1 MPVEDSR
8 QLAVGSRQGSH
19 PPSAAAGLVALASLA
34 GAGIAAAVAPLTRR
48 FFSPPNVG
56 VGWVTVNAYPKGW
69 DYAVIALLV
78 LGAFAGGVLAAFFS
92 TRRRTNSNSND
103 SSSNDSS
110 SNARPL
116 SPQTSPL
123 SPPQPHRGG
132 ERARVRG
139 GSRATLSGSRPTW
152 IAATAVFLLML
163 FLHDHPYAP
172 MDHFHEGEHLTA
184 GWLMKSGERP
194 FRDFFVFHGL
204 AADAGLDALVLGDP
218 PSPLRPRRLQT
229 VLDAATVALLVP
241 IAAEVTV
248 TTLGMSAAVFASL
261 CAMAAL
267 WLPVFP
273 YYRMAPVL
281 LAVLGL
287 LRYARNGSAR
297 SLSLAAAS
305 ATLGILW
312 SFDTGVYALVGTL
325 GAIVLLRL
333 FRLEAHPLPLPRV
346 ALIVA
351 IALVLPLLVLLAVAD
366 VRRFLI
372 DSFVILPRTIDAI
385 WALPAPSKIDAE
397 SLRYFLPPAFYGF
410 LGALALLALRR
421 GDRPLAARLAIL
433 TLFSL
438 LFFRTAVGRVGW
450 SHTRFALPLL
460 GITLVAFVLEPL
472 LLRRRFVIATLLAIP
487 LFFHLELA
495 PNTAAGAKLLA
506 GWPARQ
512 RHDGMVRYPFATGR
526 GLYTSE
532 QNATDLASLKTFLD
546 SLGAPDAP
554 ILDFSNERAL
564 YYLLQRKPPLRTMEM
579 SMLSVPELLSEAM
592 AQLNANPPVAVVVSG
607 YAEIAAFDGV
617 PNQVRVPEL
626 ARWIDANY
634 PVRTQVGRFV
644 VAHK

>member
-1 MPVEDSR
+1 MPTSLEGPAR
-8 QLAVGSRQGSH
+8 
-19 PPSAAAGLVALASLA
+19 VALGSLA
-34 GAGIAAAVAPLTRR
+34 GAAVAAAIAPMTKR
-48 FFSPPNVG
+48 FFSPPDIG

-78 LGAFAGGVLAAFFS
+78 IGAFAGGALF
-92 TRRRTNSNSND
+92 
-103 SSSNDSS
+103 
-110 SNARPL
+110 
-116 SPQTSPL
+116 TSPL

-139 GSRATLSGSRPTW
+139 GSRVTW
-152 IAATAVFLLML
+152 AAMIVVFVLML

-194 FRDFFVFHGL
+194 YGDFFIFHGL

-229 VLDAATVALLVP
+229 FLDAATVALLVP
-241 IAAEVTV
+241 IAAELTA
-248 TTLGMSAAVFASL
+248 TAAGMCAGVFASL
-261 CAMAAL
+261 CAIAAL

-281 LAVLGL
+281 IAVLAL
-287 LRYARNGSAR
+287 LRYTRNGSAR
-297 SLSLAAAS
+297 ALFAAA
-305 ATLGILW
+305 ACAALGVLW
-312 SFDTGVYALVGTL
+312 SLDTGVYALAGTI
-325 GAIVLLRL
+325 GAIVILRL
-333 FRLEAHPLPLPRV
+333 FRLEAKPLPLPRV
-346 ALIVA
+346 ALILAVA
-351 IALVLPLLVLLAVAD
+351 LALPFLVLLAVRAD
-366 VRRFLI
+366 IPQFFV
-372 DSFVILPRTIDAI
+372 DSFVTLPRAIDAT
-385 WALPAPSKIDAE
+385 WALAAPAKIDAE
-397 SLRYFLPPAFYGF
+397 SLRYYLPPAFYGL

-421 GDRPLAARLAIL
+421 GEKDLAARLAIV

-460 GITLVAFVLEPL
+460 GIGLVAFVLEPL
-472 LLRRRFVIATLLAIP
+472 VLRRRWVLAVVLAVP
-487 LFFHLELA
+487 LFVHLEIA

-532 QNATDLASLKTFLD
+532 QNATDLASLQTFLD
-546 SLGAPDAP
+546 SLGPRDAA

-564 YYLLQRKPPLRTMEM
+564 YYLLQRKPPLRTMEI
-579 SMLSVPELLSEAM
+579 SMLSVPSLLAEGM
-592 AQLNANPPVAVVVSG
+592 AQLNAHPPIAVIVSG
-607 YAEIAAFDGV
+607 YPEIAAFDGIS
-617 PNQVRVPEL
+617 NRDRVPEL

-634 PVRTQVGRFV
+634 PVRTQVGRFTILSRGGGWGSEGSR
-644 VAHK
+644 

>member
-1 MPVEDSR
+1 MPIR
-8 QLAVGSRQGSH
+8 
-19 PPSAAAGLVALASLA
+19 VALGSLV
-34 GAGIAAAVAPLTRR
+34 GAAVAAAMAPWTRR
-48 FFSPPNVG
+48 FFSPPDVG
-56 VGWVTVNAYPKGW
+56 VGWVTVNAYPKSW

-78 LGAFAGGVLAAFFS
+78 LGAFAGGLFGVRRPQPPLS
-92 TRRRTNSNSND
+92 TRWPQP
-103 SSSNDSS
+103 
-110 SNARPL
+110 PL
-116 SPQTSPL
+116 SSK
-123 SPPQPHRGG
+123 
-132 ERARVRG
+132 RA
-139 GSRATLSGSRPTW
+139 TW
-152 IAATAVFLLML
+152 IATVVVFLLML
-163 FLHDHPYAP
+163 FLHDHPYAH

-184 GWLMKSGERP
+184 GWLMKTGERP
-194 FRDFFVFHGL
+194 YRDFFVFHGL

-241 IAAEVTV
+241 IAAELVA
-248 TTLGMSAAVFASL
+248 TTAGVVAGVFASL
-261 CAMAAL
+261 CAIAAL

-281 LAVLGL
+281 LAILGM
-287 LRYARNGSAR
+287 LRYARSGSAR
-297 SLSLAAAS
+297 ALFLAAAS
-305 ATLGILW
+305 ASLGVLW
-312 SFDTGVYALVGTL
+312 SLDTGTYALAGTI
-325 GAIVLLRL
+325 GAMVLLRV
-333 FRLEAHPLPLPRV
+333 FRLEEKPLPLSRV
-346 ALIVA
+346 ALLFA
-351 IALVLPLLVLLAVAD
+351 IALALPLLVLLAVAD

-397 SLRYFLPPAFYGF
+397 SLRYFLPPAFYGL

-421 GDRPLAARLAIL
+421 GDRALAARLAIV

-460 GITLVAFVLEPL
+460 GIALVAFVLEPL
-472 LLRRRFVIATLLAIP
+472 VLRRKFVAAVLLATP
-487 LFFHLELA
+487 LFFHLEIA
-495 PNTAAGAKLLA
+495 QNTAAGVKLLA
-506 GWPARQ
+506 GWRARQ

-546 SLGAPDAP
+546 SLGPPDAP

-564 YYLLQRKPPLRTMEM
+564 YYLLQRKPPVRTMET

-592 AQLNANPPVAVVVSG
+592 GQLNANPPVAVIVSG
-607 YAEIAAFDGV
+607 YPEIGAFDGV
-617 PNQVRVPEL
+617 SNRDRVPEL

-634 PVRTQVGRFV
+634 PTRTQVGRFV
-644 VAHK
+644 VGHR

>member
-1 MPVEDSR
+1 MPTSLEGPAR
-8 QLAVGSRQGSH
+8 
-19 PPSAAAGLVALASLA
+19 VALGSLA
-34 GAGIAAAVAPLTRR
+34 GAAIAAAIAPMTRR
-48 FFSPPNVG
+48 FFSPPDVG

-78 LGAFAGGVLAAFFS
+78 LGALAGGTLFS
-92 TRRRTNSNSND
+92 
-103 SSSNDSS
+103 
-110 SNARPL
+110 
-116 SPQTSPL
+116 SPL

-139 GSRATLSGSRPTW
+139 GSLATW
-152 IAATAVFLLML
+152 ICAVVVFALML

-194 FRDFFVFHGL
+194 YGDFFVFHGL
-204 AADAGLDALVLGDP
+204 AADAGLDTLVLGDP

-229 VLDAATVALLVP
+229 FLDAATVALLVP
-241 IAAEVTV
+241 IAAELTATAVG
-248 TTLGMSAAVFASL
+248 LYFGVFASL
-261 CAMAAL
+261 CAIAAL

-281 LAVLGL
+281 IAVLGL
-287 LRYARNGSAR
+287 LRYVRNGSAR
-297 SLSLAAAS
+297 ALSVTAAS

-312 SFDTGVYALVGTL
+312 SLDTGVYALAGTVGAL
-325 GAIVLLRL
+325 VLLRL
-333 FRLEAHPLPLPRV
+333 FRLEAKPLPLRRIAV
-346 ALIVA
+346 ILA
-351 IALVLPLLVLLAVAD
+351 IALALPLLVLLAVRAD
-366 VRRFLI
+366 IPRFLI
-372 DSFVILPRTIDAI
+372 DSFVTLPGAIDAT

-397 SLRYFLPPAFYGF
+397 SLRYYLPPAFYGF

-421 GDRPLAARLAIL
+421 WERDLAARLAIV

-460 GITLVAFVLEPL
+460 GIAIVSFVLEPL
-472 LLRRRFVIATLLAIP
+472 VLRRRWMVAVVLAVP
-487 LFFHLELA
+487 VFFHLEIA

-506 GWPARQ
+506 GWRARQ
-512 RHDGMVRYPFATGR
+512 RHEGMVRYPFATGR
-526 GLYTSE
+526 GIYTSQ
-532 QNATDLASLKTFLD
+532 QNATDLASLQTFLD
-546 SLGAPDAP
+546 SLGPRDAT

-564 YYLLQRKPPLRTMEM
+564 YYLLQRKPPLRTMEI
-579 SMLSVPELLSEAM
+579 SMLSVPSLLSEAM
-592 AQLNANPPVAVVVSG
+592 ASLNAHPPIAVIVTG
-607 YAEIAAFDGV
+607 YPEIAAFDGV
-617 PNQVRVPEL
+617 SNRDRVPEL

-644 VAHK
+644 VASVGSSQ